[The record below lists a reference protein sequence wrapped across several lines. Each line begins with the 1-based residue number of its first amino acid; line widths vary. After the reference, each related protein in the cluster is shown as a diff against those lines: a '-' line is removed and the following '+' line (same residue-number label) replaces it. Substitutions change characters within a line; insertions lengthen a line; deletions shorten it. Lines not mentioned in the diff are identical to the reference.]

1 MDQYYKEFIKLLED
15 ENKYECVKYVKELL
29 DEKKITI
36 PDLYEKIIGPSLK
49 NVGCKLDD
57 KNICV
62 WQEHVRSAII
72 KTVIEN
78 CYTYVVEEADKNI
91 DIEKGKV
98 VVLCPEGEYHDIGAR
113 MIADFFLILGYE
125 AIFVGSDTPRDDFL
139 AAIEYIKP
147 KYAVISVT
155 NYYNLVAAKEAIE
168 NIKNNTTEEVKI
180 IVGGSAFKSNRG
192 VYVKIGAD
200 ILINTFKDIQN
211 LGGV

>member
-1 MDQYYKEFIKLLED
+1 MDQYYKEFLKLLED
-15 ENKYECVKYVKELL
+15 EKKYECVKYVKELL
-29 DEKKITI
+29 EEKKITI

-49 NVGCKLDD
+49 NVGCKVDD

-78 CYTYVVEEADKNI
+78 CYTYVIEESNKNK

-98 VVLCPEGEYHDIGAR
+98 VVLCPEEEYHDIGAR
-113 MIADFFLILGYE
+113 MIADFFLILGYD
-125 AIFVGSDTPRDDFL
+125 AIFVGSDTPKTDFL

-180 IVGGSAFKSNRG
+180 IVGGNAFKSNRG

>member
-78 CYTYVVEEADKNI
+78 CYTYVVEEAKKNI

-125 AIFVGSDTPRDDFL
+125 AIFVGSDTPRADFL

>member
-125 AIFVGSDTPRDDFL
+125 AIFVGSDTPREDFL

>member
-15 ENKYECVKYVKELL
+15 EKKYECVKYVKELL

-36 PDLYEKIIGPSLK
+36 PDLYEKILGPSLK

-78 CYTYVVEEADKNI
+78 CYTYVVEESQKNI
-91 DIEKGKV
+91 NIEKGKV

-113 MIADFFLILGYE
+113 MIADFFLILGYD
-125 AIFVGSDTPRDDFL
+125 AIFVGSDTPREDFL
-139 AAIEYIKP
+139 TAIEHIKP

-155 NYYNLVAAKEAIE
+155 NYYNLVAVKEAIE

-180 IVGGSAFKSNRG
+180 IVGGNAFKSNRG